1 MAWKTS
7 SIFSMTRGL
16 RWSNLWMA
24 SRTNSSTSAAAAS
37 LLSLRNSISCEQCSG
52 SVKTAT
58 FTSLVHSVG
67 HPVFWCSLQT
77 RGTAHHGDDVGCHV
91 GEAHAAWVE
100 SAHQQLPVLIS
111 VFVFCDVVR
120 LDHLLFQND
129 HQLRGGER
137 KKTTT
142 CVRFTALLLFSRQKV
157 SVPTDLLHIARWNEV
172 QRQLQSL
179 LSDFKVRSAENTQDV
194 HHKVLDK
201 EKTSQEGR
209 SNAGAVNWN
218 NIIAFC

>member
-16 RWSNLWMA
+16 RLSNLWMA

-67 HPVFWCSLQT
+67 HPVVWCSLQT
-77 RGTAHHGDDVGCHV
+77 RRTAHHGDDVGCHV
-91 GEAHAAWVE
+91 GEAHAARVE

-111 VFVFCDVVR
+111 VFVFCDIVR

-129 HQLRGGER
+129 HQLRGGE
-137 KKTTT
+137 
-142 CVRFTALLLFSRQKV
+142 
-157 SVPTDLLHIARWNEV
+157 
-172 QRQLQSL
+172 
-179 LSDFKVRSAENTQDV
+179 
-194 HHKVLDK
+194 K
-201 EKTSQEGR
+201 EKKQQRASGLQHCSSFSGRRYQCRLTSSTLRDETR
-209 SNAGAVNWN
+209 SSASCKVFFLTSRSGVLRTRRMSITRSWAKKKKRPVKR
-218 NIIAFC
+218 AEVM

>member
-16 RWSNLWMA
+16 RLSNLWMA

-37 LLSLRNSISCEQCSG
+37 LVSLRNSISCQHSSG
-52 SVKTAT
+52 SVKIAT
-58 FTSLVHSVG
+58 ITSFLHSVG
-67 HPVFWCSLQT
+67 HPVFWYSLQT
-77 RGTAHHGDDVGCHV
+77 QWTAHHRDDVGCHV
-91 GEAHAAWVE
+91 REAHAAWVE

-137 KKTTT
+137 KKKTT
-142 CVRFTALLLFSRQKV
+142 CVRFTALLLFSRQQGISADWPPPHCETKQGPAPAAK
-157 SVPTDLLHIARWNEV
+157 SSSWLQGRECWEHAGCPSQGPG
-172 QRQLQSL
+172 QRKDQSRGW
-179 LSDFKVRSAENTQDV
+179 K
-194 HHKVLDK
+194 
-201 EKTSQEGR
+201 
-209 SNAGAVNWN
+209 
-218 NIIAFC
+218 